1 MPVFNKIFK
10 LSNKTAKSLLNNKA
24 PKKLLKT
31 DLFSEE
37 DKTYILNEL
46 TNKEAIENRKA
57 LVNSIDKE
65 ADWEL
70 VKKEITKPVRR
81 LTWYYAAAA
90 VLIAFLAVGYLIQQ
104 NNVTPELAPQ
114 IIVNNI
120 ETGSDKATLT
130 LEDGSHVELGK
141 GASYNGENANSD
153 GENLIYKRPN
163 SKHAQITYNYLTI
176 PRGGQFSVE
185 LSDGT
190 KVWLNSESQ
199 LKYPVSFVEGDTRK
213 VELIYGEAY
222 FDVSP
227 STDNKGSKF
236 KVYNNDQEI
245 KVLGTE
251 FNVKAYKEE
260 FNIYTTLVEG
270 KVEVAFNDKKEVLKP
285 NQQANLDLQ
294 TNTFKVYEVDVYN
307 EISWREGVFSFENKT
322 LKDIM
327 TVLSRWYDTDVIFE
341 NKALEKEEFIGVL
354 GKNQDIIEILKTIQ
368 NFGIIS
374 DYQINDKTIILK

>member
-1 MPVFNKIFK
+1 MSIFNKIFK
-10 LSNKTAKSLLNNKA
+10 LSKKTAKSLLNNKP

-31 DLFSEE
+31 ELFSEE
-37 DKTYILNEL
+37 DKAYILNEL
-46 TNKEAIENRKA
+46 TNKEAIERRESLAKKINT
-57 LVNSIDKE
+57 E
-65 ADWEL
+65 ADWQL
-70 VKKEITKPVRR
+70 VKNEITRPVIKLNR
-81 LTWYYAAAA
+81 YYAAAA
-90 VLIAFLAVGYLIQQ
+90 VLVACLAVGYLIKQ
-104 NNVTPELAPQ
+104 NYTAVDAPQ

-120 ETGSDKATLT
+120 EVGSDKATLT
-130 LEDGSHVELGK
+130 LEDGSQVELGE
-141 GASYNGENANSD
+141 GTSFESENANSD
-153 GENLIYKRPN
+153 GENLIYKKPN
-163 SKHAQITYNYLTI
+163 PQNSQIAYNYLTI
-176 PRGGQFSVE
+176 PRGGQFYVE

-199 LKYPVSFVEGDTRK
+199 LKYPVSFIEGDTRK

-227 STDNKGSKF
+227 STENKGSKF

-270 KVEVAFNDKKEVLKP
+270 KVEVSINDKKEVLKP
-285 NQQANLDLQ
+285 SQQANLDLQ
-294 TNTFKVYEVDVYN
+294 TNMFKVYEIDVYN
-307 EISWREGVFSFENKT
+307 EISWREGIFSFENKN
-322 LKDIM
+322 LKEIM

-341 NKALEKEEFIGVL
+341 NKSIEKEEFIGVL
-354 GKNQDIIEILKTIQ
+354 GKDQDIVEILKTIQ

>member
-1 MPVFNKIFK
+1 MSIFNKIFK
-10 LSNKTAKSLLNNKA
+10 LSKKTAKSLLKNKP

-31 DLFSEE
+31 ELFSEE
-37 DKTYILNEL
+37 DKAYILNEL
-46 TNKEAIENRKA
+46 TNKEAIERRESLANQI
-57 LVNSIDKE
+57 NTED
-65 ADWEL
+65 DWQL
-70 VKKEITKPVRR
+70 VKKEITRPVIKLNR
-81 LTWYYAAAA
+81 YYAAAA
-90 VLIAFLAVGYLIQQ
+90 VLVACLAVGYLIKQ
-104 NNVTPELAPQ
+104 NYTTVDAPQ

-120 ETGSDKATLT
+120 EVGSDKATLT
-130 LEDGSHVELGK
+130 LEDGSQVELGE
-141 GASYNGENANSD
+141 GTSFESENANSD
-153 GENLIYKRPN
+153 GENLIYKKPN
-163 SKHAQITYNYLTI
+163 PQNSQIAYNYLTI
-176 PRGGQFSVE
+176 PRGGQFYVE

-227 STDNKGSKF
+227 STENKGSKF

-270 KVEVAFNDKKEVLKP
+270 KVEVSINDKKEVLKP
-285 NQQANLDLQ
+285 SQQANLDLQ
-294 TNTFKVYEVDVYN
+294 TNMFKVYEIDVYN
-307 EISWREGVFSFENKT
+307 EILWREGIFSFENKN
-322 LKDIM
+322 LKEIM

-341 NKALEKEEFIGVL
+341 NKSIEKEEFIGVL
-354 GKNQDIIEILKTIQ
+354 GKDQDIVEILKTIQ

>member
-1 MPVFNKIFK
+1 MSVFNKIFK
-10 LSNKTAKSLLNNKA
+10 LSKKTAKSLLNNKP

-31 DLFSEE
+31 ELFSEE
-37 DKTYILNEL
+37 DKAYILKEL
-46 TNKEAIENRKA
+46 TNKEAIERRESLANQI
-57 LVNSIDKE
+57 NTED
-65 ADWEL
+65 DWQL
-70 VKKEITKPVRR
+70 VKKEITKPVIKLNR
-81 LTWYYAAAA
+81 YYAAVA
-90 VLIAFLAVGYLIQQ
+90 VLVACLAVGYLIKQ
-104 NNVTPELAPQ
+104 NYTSVDAPQ

-120 ETGSDKATLT
+120 EVGSDKATLT
-130 LEDGSHVELGK
+130 LEDGSQVELGE
-141 GASYNGENANSD
+141 GTSFESENANSD
-153 GENLIYKRPN
+153 GENLIYKKPN
-163 SKHAQITYNYLTI
+163 PKNSQIAYNYLTI
-176 PRGGQFSVE
+176 PRGGQFFVE

-227 STDNKGSKF
+227 STENKGSKF
-236 KVYNNDQEI
+236 KVYNNNQEI

-260 FNIYTTLVEG
+260 FNVYTTLVEG
-270 KVEVAFNDKKEVLKP
+270 KVEVGIDDKKEVLKP
-285 NQQANLDLQ
+285 SQQSNLDLQ
-294 TNTFKVYEVDVYN
+294 TKKFKVYEIDVYN
-307 EISWREGVFSFENKT
+307 EISWREGIFSFENKN

-327 TVLSRWYDTDVIFE
+327 AVLSRWYDTDVIFE
-341 NKALEKEEFIGVL
+341 NKSIEKEEFIGVL
-354 GKNQDIIEILKTIQ
+354 GKDQDIVEILKTIQ

>member
-1 MPVFNKIFK
+1 MSVFNKIFK
-10 LSNKTAKSLLNNKA
+10 LSNKTAKSLLNNRT

-31 DLFSEE
+31 ELFSEE
-37 DKTYILNEL
+37 DRAYILNEL
-46 TNKEAIENRKA
+46 TNKEAIENREVLSSK
-57 LVNSIDKE
+57 IDKE
-65 ADWEL
+65 ADWQL
-70 VKKEITKPVRR
+70 VKKKISKPVKRMN
-81 LTWYYAAAA
+81 WYYAAAA
-90 VLIAFLAVGYLIQQ
+90 VLVTFLAIGFLIKQ
-104 NNVTPELAPQ
+104 NYTPDETPQ

-120 ETGSDKATLT
+120 EIGSDKATLT
-130 LEDGSHVELGK
+130 LEDGTHVELGE
-141 GASYNGENANSD
+141 GTSFEGENANSD
-153 GENLIYKRPN
+153 GENLVYKRPD
-163 SKHAQITYNYLTI
+163 SKKGQLAYNYLTI
-176 PRGGQFSVE
+176 PRGGQFYVE

-227 STDNKGSKF
+227 STENKGSKF
-236 KVYNNDQEI
+236 KVYNNEQEI

-270 KVEVAFNDKKEVLKP
+270 KVEVGFNDKKEFLKP
-285 NQQANLDLQ
+285 SQQANLDLQ

-307 EISWREGVFSFENKT
+307 EISWREGIFSFENKN
-322 LKDIM
+322 LKEIM

-341 NKALEKEEFIGVL
+341 NKVLEKEEFIGVL
-354 GKNQDIIEILKTIQ
+354 GKNQDILEILKTIQ